1 MQVSWTNFARRG
13 DPNGSG
19 APAWPVFT
27 PQTPREM
34 ALGHERSYPRPVER
48 RNRYDAMRGQMQKR
62 ETAYWVTDN

>member
-1 MQVSWTNFARRG
+1 
-13 DPNGSG
+13 
-19 APAWPVFT
+19 
-27 PQTPREM
+27 M